1 MTERWRVLREY
12 PEAEKLLQTMD
23 SDPRVTALRAKM
35 PEVYRELSPH
45 RWMVAALE
53 RLPILAVREMI
64 SVRGEAAAMISR
76 KLIVYMS
83 IDAVVNLEPRDLAF
97 VLAHEAMHALMADV
111 LRSESDGLDQ
121 AIVSAVDDVRNNT
134 MLRDAGITFH
144 VKSVKYVEDILP
156 GRRAEDVTFEELYE
170 ALAARRRAKGKEVVP
185 GRTLFDEKAV
195 FDVLGVVQLGD
206 PDLYDEDPR
215 VVARARRRWLRAVLR
230 APDLPPAVR
239 RGIESGWADLLGARR
254 GGSEKHHLIQD
265 HLRCESGGLVEEAAG
280 LAEVP

>member
-1 MTERWRVLREY
+1 MTEKWRVLKEY
-12 PEAEKLLQTMD
+12 PEAEKVLREMD
-23 SDPRVTALRAKM
+23 SDPRVEQVRARM

-45 RWMVAALE
+45 RWLVTALE
-53 RLPILAVREMI
+53 RLPILAAREMI

-111 LRSESDGLDQ
+111 LRSKSNGLDQ
-121 AIVSAVDDVRNNT
+121 AVVSAVDDVRNNT

-144 VKSVKYVEDILP
+144 VKVKSVKYVEDILP

-170 ALAARRRAKGKEVVP
+170 ALAARRRAKGKEVIP
-185 GRTLFDEKAV
+185 GRALFDEKTV
-195 FDVLGVVQLGD
+195 FDVLGVVQVGD
-206 PDLYDEDPR
+206 PDLYDEDPG

-239 RGIESGWADLLGARR
+239 RGIEAGWADLLGARR
-254 GGSEKHHLIQD
+254 RK
-265 HLRCESGGLVEEAAG
+265 
-280 LAEVP
+280 

>member
-1 MTERWRVLREY
+1 MTAKWRMFMEDPEAQKALRE
-12 PEAEKLLQTMD
+12 TD
-23 SDPRVTALRAKM
+23 RDPRVEQVRARM
-35 PEVYRELSPH
+35 PEVYRELAPH

-53 RLPILAVREMI
+53 RLPILAAREMI

-111 LRSESDGLDQ
+111 LKSNGLDQ
-121 AIVSAVDDVRNNT
+121 AVVSAVDDVRNNT

-156 GRRAEDVTFEELYE
+156 GRGAEDVTFEELYE
-170 ALAARRRAKGKEVVP
+170 ALVARRRAKGKEVVP
-185 GRTLFDEKAV
+185 GRALFDEKAV
-195 FDVLGVVQLGD
+195 FDVLGVVQVGD
-206 PDLYDEDPR
+206 PDLYDEDQG

-239 RGIESGWADLLGARR
+239 RGIEAGWADLLGARR
-254 GGSEKHHLIQD
+254 RK
-265 HLRCESGGLVEEAAG
+265 
-280 LAEVP
+280 